1 MVLEFKPARKER
13 ILQDVILQI
22 EEAIIKGDLEI
33 GAKLP
38 SERDLQAKFQTSR
51 ATIREALRVLEQK
64 GLLTIRKGSSGGSF
78 VDQQSGAKIGESLE
92 LLIRLGEVT
101 LTQLFDFRSNIEAMA
116 FEAAVH
122 KATEFNI
129 KKIKKKFFRL
139 EKAYEKRK
147 NNLDEFF
154 NIELKMHEDVLELSQ
169 NPLYQWV
176 LGTIIATTWKIMH
189 LLPHTEDAMEESLL
203 DWRDIIEAMENKN
216 SQKASTVI
224 RSHLLSYYRI
234 YQKYLVDNNLSD
246 QTVAQA
252 IEK

>member
-1 MVLEFKPARKER
+1 MLEFKPAQNIRVF
-13 ILQDVILQI
+13 QDVILQI
-22 EEAIIKGDLEI
+22 EEAIINGDLGV

-38 SERDLQAKFQTSR
+38 PERELQEKFQTSR

-64 GLLTIRKGSSGGSF
+64 GLLSIKKGSAGGAF
-78 VDQQSGAKIGESLE
+78 VDQKSGAKIGESLE

-101 LTQLFDFRSNIEAMA
+101 LTQLFEFRSNIEAMA
-116 FEAAVH
+116 FESAVY
-122 KATEFNI
+122 KATDLNI
-129 KKIKKKFFRL
+129 KKMKKKFLKL
-139 EKAYEKRK
+139 EKAYLERK
-147 NNLDEFF
+147 NDLDYFF
-154 NIELKMHEDVLELSQ
+154 KLELKMHEDVLELSD
-169 NPLYQWV
+169 NPLYHWV

-189 LLPHTEDAMEESLL
+189 LLPHTENAMEESLL

-234 YQKYLVDNNLSD
+234 YQKYLKDNNLSD
-246 QTVAQA
+246 QTVTQV